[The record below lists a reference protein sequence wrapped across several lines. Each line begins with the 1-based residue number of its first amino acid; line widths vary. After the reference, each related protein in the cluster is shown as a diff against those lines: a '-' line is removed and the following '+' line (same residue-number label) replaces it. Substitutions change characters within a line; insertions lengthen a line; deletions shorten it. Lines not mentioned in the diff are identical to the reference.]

1 MQKKNFFPKEEG
13 EQRSDSIHFFDIMQ
27 RVKLIMKAF
36 EKRDRLNDKEADD
49 RTAEQQSFIK
59 QVS

>member
-1 MQKKNFFPKEEG
+1 VLQKKNFFPKEEG
-13 EQRSDSIHFFDIMQ
+13 EQRSDIMQ